1 MYDLKYKIAVTTMV
15 NTYIGLSWLLP
26 DNACNLFNIFQ
37 NSGEIVSLNDP
48 KLSVQNGMRES
59 VVSLATQAEI
69 KAKEEAYQESLKR
82 QVNENPTD

>member
-1 MYDLKYKIAVTTMV
+1 
-15 NTYIGLSWLLP
+15 
-26 DNACNLFNIFQ
+26 
-37 NSGEIVSLNDP
+37 
-48 KLSVQNGMRES
+48 MRES